1 MSSADSPKPPAQN
14 AATGRA
20 QRAKWTDSIEEQLA
34 DARDRGLFDNLP
46 GTGRPLQIPS
56 NLYAGDRELAYSLL
70 HQAHVSPPEI
80 ERGKEIDDDLQ
91 RAESI
96 LADLRVKRDRLIA
109 AHRAPAPSDV
119 RAYHVV
125 RTQASARYLEAMK
138 RINSN
143 ILSLNIIAP
152 AALHRRLLDIDDRM
166 QKFEHEFPRLDGQ

>member
-1 MSSADSPKPPAQN
+1 MSSADNPNSPAQN
-14 AATGRA
+14 DATGKAR
-20 QRAKWTDSIEEQLA
+20 RAKWSDAIEEQLA

-56 NLYAGDRELAYSLL
+56 NSFAGDRELAYSLL

-80 ERGKEIDDDLQ
+80 ERGKEIDDDLK
-91 RAESI
+91 RAETI
-96 LADLRVKRDRLIA
+96 LADLRVKRDHLIA
-109 AHRAPAPSDV
+109 GHGAPAPSDF
-119 RAYHVV
+119 RAYRLV
-125 RTQASARYLEAMK
+125 RSQASLRYFDAMK

-166 QKFEHEFPRLDGQ
+166 RKFESEFPPMDG